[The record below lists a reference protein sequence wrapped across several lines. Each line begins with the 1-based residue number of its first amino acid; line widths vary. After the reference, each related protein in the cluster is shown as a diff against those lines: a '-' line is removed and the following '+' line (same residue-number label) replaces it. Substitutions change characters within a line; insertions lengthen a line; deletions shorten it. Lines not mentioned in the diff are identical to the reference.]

1 MTLEELKERLSA
13 IDAELSDIVDELE
26 DIPEEKPEAEPTED
40 APEEES
46 PEEGRAS
53 TEELEK
59 RSAELMEERQTIL
72 AEIEKAEA
80 AIAEEKRAMAE
91 VIANKETKE
100 VEKREDIKMS
110 DMEMRNTKEY
120 INAYAEYLKN
130 GDDAECRSLLS
141 ENGSGTVPVPEMV
154 YDIVKTAWER
164 EGIISRVKKAYI
176 KGNLKV
182 GFEISA
188 DGAVVHTEGVQVSEE
203 NLVLGTVQ
211 IVPKAIKKIVRI
223 SDEALD
229 LTGEFFIQYLYDELT
244 YQIAKKAAD
253 ELVAA
258 IKACGTVS
266 TTTSVAVPAI
276 KVTSVGMDTV
286 AQAIAQLSDDA
297 ANPVVMMNKLTWA
310 EFKKVQYAN
319 GYGADPFEGLPVEF
333 NNTIT
338 AFSAATTGV
347 PYVIVGDLEQ
357 GALANFP
364 NGEEITFKYDE
375 MTDADYD
382 LVRIIGREFIG
393 LGVVAPNAFC
403 KITK

>member
-1 MTLEELKERLSA
+1 MNLDELRDRLAA

-26 DIPEEKPEAEPTED
+26 AEAPEEAPAED

-46 PEEGRAS
+46 AEEERSS
-53 TEELEK
+53 TEELEA
-59 RSAELMEERQTIL
+59 RSAELMEERQTIM

-80 AIAEEKRAMAE
+80 TIAEEKRAMEE
-91 VIANKETKE
+91 VIANKQTKE
-100 VEKREDIKMS
+100 IEKREDIKMS

-130 GDDAECRSLLS
+130 GDDAECRALLS

-188 DGAVVHTEGVQVSEE
+188 DGAVVHSEGVQVSEE

-229 LTGEFFIQYLYDELT
+229 LTGSYFIEYLYDELT

-253 ELVAA
+253 ELIAL
-258 IKACGTVS
+258 IKAAGTAS
-266 TTTSVAVPAI
+266 TTTAVAVPAI
-276 KVTSVGMDTV
+276 KVTTVGMDTV

-338 AFSAATTGV
+338 AYSAATTGV

-375 MTDADYD
+375 LTDADYD
-382 LVRIIGREFIG
+382 LVRIIGREFVG
-393 LGVVAPNAFC
+393 LGIVAPNAFC
-403 KITK
+403 KVTK

>member
-1 MTLEELKERLSA
+1 MNLDELKERLSA

-26 DIPEEKPEAEPTED
+26 AEVPDEPSED
-40 APEEES
+40 APEETPAED
-46 PEEGRAS
+46 EERAS
-53 TEELEK
+53 TEELEQ
-59 RSAELMEERQTIL
+59 RSAELMEERQTIM

-80 AIAEEKRAMAE
+80 AIAEEKRAMEE
-91 VIANKETKE
+91 VIANKQTKE
-100 VEKREDIKMS
+100 IEKREEIKMT
-110 DMEMRNTKEY
+110 DIEIRNTNEY
-120 INAYAEYLKN
+120 INAYAEYLKS
-130 GDDAECRSLLS
+130 GDNAECRALLS

-164 EGIISRVKKAYI
+164 EGIMARVKKAYL
-176 KGNLKV
+176 KGNIKV

-188 DGAVVHTEGVQVSEE
+188 TGATVHTEGVAVDEE
-203 NLVLGTVQ
+203 TLVLGV
-211 IVPKAIKKIVRI
+211 VELPAKSIKKWVSI

-229 LTGEFFIQYLYDELT
+229 LSGEAFLRYIYDELT

-253 ELVAA
+253 ELIAL
-258 IKACGTVS
+258 IKAAGTAS
-266 TTTSVAVPAI
+266 TTTAVAVPAI
-276 KVTSVGMDTV
+276 KVTSLGMDTV

-297 ANPVVMMNKLTWA
+297 ANPTIMMNKLTWA

-338 AFSAATTGV
+338 AYSAATTGV

-364 NGEEITFKYDE
+364 NGEDIQFKFDE
-375 MTDADYD
+375 NTLATSD
-382 LVRIIGREFIG
+382 LVRVIGRQFVG
-393 LGVVAPNAFC
+393 LGIVAPNAFC
-403 KITK
+403 KVTK

>member
-1 MTLEELKERLSA
+1 MTLEELKDRLSM
-13 IDAELSDIVDELE
+13 IDAELSDILNELE
-26 DIPEEKPEAEPTED
+26 AEPEEPTED
-40 APEEES
+40 APEEPAEDA
-46 PEEGRAS
+46 PEEEGRAS
-53 TEELEK
+53 TEELEA
-59 RSAELMEERQTIL
+59 RSAQLMEERESIV
-72 AEIEKAEA
+72 AEIEKAEK
-80 AIAEEKRAMAE
+80 AIAEEKRAME
-91 VIANKETKE
+91 SVIADKQTKE
-100 VEKREDIKMS
+100 IEKREDIKMS
-110 DMEMRNTKEY
+110 DMEMRNTNEY

-130 GDDAECRSLLS
+130 GDDAECRALLS

-188 DGAVVHTEGVQVSEE
+188 DGAVVHSEGVQVSEE

-229 LTGEFFIQYLYDELT
+229 MTGEFFIRYLYDELT

-253 ELVAA
+253 ELIAL
-258 IKACGTVS
+258 IKAAGTAS
-266 TTTSVAVPAI
+266 TTTAVAVPAI
-276 KVTSVGMDTV
+276 KVTTVGMDTV

-338 AFSAATTGV
+338 AYSAATTGV

-382 LVRIIGREFIG
+382 LVRIIGREFVG
-393 LGVVAPNAFC
+393 LGIVAPNAFC
-403 KITK
+403 KVTK